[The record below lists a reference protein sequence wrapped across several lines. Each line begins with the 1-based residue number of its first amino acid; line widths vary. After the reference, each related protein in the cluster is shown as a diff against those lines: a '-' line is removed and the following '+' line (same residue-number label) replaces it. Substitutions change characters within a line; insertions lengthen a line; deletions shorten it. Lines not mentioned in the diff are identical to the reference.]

1 MTSDP
6 DIYRVANI
14 LVREYGPEQA
24 PFMAARR
31 ADTLLQLRDLEGL
44 ATWKAILRAVLE
56 LTRTE
61 LGPDERVN

>member
-1 MTSDP
+1 VTSEL

-24 PFMAARR
+24 PFMAAMR
-31 ADTLLQLRDLEGL
+31 AGTLLQLRDLEGL
-44 ATWKAILRAVLE
+44 ATWKTILRAVLE